1 MPHPETEPLGPVD
14 PFASYR
20 VPAGSHDE
28 FASAG
33 EPRPHWRRLASIL
46 RQWDPAELSE
56 RWEQARRL
64 IRDNGVT
71 YNIHEDAQ
79 GGQRPWVLDPIPL
92 VIAADDWRGI
102 EAGISQ
108 RLRVLD
114 ALLADLYGPQHLL
127 KERVVPAELVL
138 R

>member
-1 MPHPETEPLGPVD
+1 MPTPDTAPPGPVD

-28 FASAG
+28 FSTAG

-46 RQWDPAELSE
+46 RHWDPAELSE

-71 YNIHEDAQ
+71 YNIHDDAQ

-92 VIAADDWRGI
+92 VIAADDWKGI
-102 EAGISQ
+102 EAGIRQ
-108 RLRVLD
+108 RLRVLG
-114 ALLADLYGPQHLL
+114 LKKRLAEACRARGICHQ
-127 KERVVPAELVL
+127 V
-138 R
+138 

>member
-1 MPHPETEPLGPVD
+1 MPHPETEPLGSVD
-14 PFASYR
+14 SFASYR

-28 FASAG
+28 FSSAG
-33 EPRPHWRRLASIL
+33 EPRPHWRRLASIF
-46 RQWDPAELSE
+46 RQWNPAELSE

-92 VIAADDWRGI
+92 VIAADDWQGI
-102 EAGISQ
+102 EAGIRQ

-114 ALLADLYGPQHLL
+114 ALLAP
-127 KERVVPAELVL
+127 VPAQ
-138 R
+138 